1 MRTTAEAGLWIV
13 WIQRWGEGSTAA
25 RPFSPH
31 LGTDLWKI
39 TRMCFHSSVHR
50 CGGCA
55 GLWDDEGTGQRAPL
69 SGQGLP
75 VFLTPVLRGLWIPPE
90 TLGPQGVDNRGG
102 EGVESG
108 DGRLGGGKAVLPPF
122 LPTWGQACG

>member
-13 WIQRWGEGSTAA
+13 WIQCRGEGSTAA
-25 RPFSPH
+25 WPFSPH

-39 TRMCFHSSVHR
+39 TRMCFHSPVHR

-55 GLWDDEGTGQRAPL
+55 RAWDAKGTGQRAPL

-75 VFLTPVLRGLWIPPE
+75 VLLTPVLRGLRIPPE
-90 TLGPQGVDNRGG
+90 TVGPQGVDNCGG
-102 EGVESG
+102 EGVESRG
-108 DGRLGGGKAVLPPF
+108 SRLGGGKTVLPPF

>member
-39 TRMCFHSSVHR
+39 TRM
-50 CGGCA
+50 
-55 GLWDDEGTGQRAPL
+55 WDDEGTGQRAPL

-90 TLGPQGVDNRGG
+90 TVGPQGVDNRGG